1 MKIFLPL
8 LLSVLIFAG
17 CQKPQGFE
25 YRTFKNF
32 KVDSLGFN
40 QSTVSMDLVF
50 YNPNNFGVDLK
61 NINCD
66 VYVEHNYL
74 GRYLLDTTMHI
85 AKKAEFIIPSKM
97 EVDMKN
103 LFKNTLTSLFRTDLL
118 LEVKGSTRV
127 GKSGIFINYPFSYS
141 GRHPFNVFK

>member
-1 MKIFLPL
+1 MKHLLPL
-8 LLSVLIFAG
+8 LCLVVLLAG

-25 YRTFKNF
+25 YRSFKNF
-32 KVDSLGFN
+32 KIDSLGFTN
-40 QSTVSMDLVF
+40 SNVRMDLIF

-61 NINCD
+61 KIDCE

-74 GRYLLDTTMHI
+74 GRYILDTSMHI
-85 AKKAEFIIPSKM
+85 DKKAEFIIPSKM

-127 GKSGIFINYPFSYS
+127 GKSGIYINYPFNYS
-141 GRHPFNVFK
+141 GRYPFNFFK